1 MGIAL
6 TGVGFTYLPGTPM
19 AREVLA
25 DIDIELHGGEIL
37 CLMGRTGAGKSTLI
51 NIMCGLL
58 QATHG
63 DIALDGESAGSFR
76 EGGRALRNAVGIL
89 MQSSEKQLF
98 AETVQRDVAF
108 GPRNSGVSG
117 DELQRRTFDAMR
129 AVGLEPDA
137 FASRSPFSLS
147 EGEMRRVALAGV
159 LAMRPGYLLL
169 DEPSSGLD
177 LPGREQLYKVLDDL
191 RSDGAGILLV
201 THDWDEV
208 ELLADRIAVLSDG
221 HITLQGEKEGVI
233 TARAELERAGL
244 RPPPVVRVLAE
255 LRGRGLELPPYVSTP
270 AAAAAVIAEAIGGS
284 RG

>member
-25 DIDIELHGGEIL
+25 SLDIDLNSGEIL
-37 CLMGRTGAGKSTLI
+37 CLMGRTGVGKSTLI
-51 NIMCGLL
+51 NVMCGLL
-58 QATHG
+58 RATG
-63 DIALDGESAGSFR
+63 GEIALDGENVGSSR
-76 EGGRALRNAVGIL
+76 EGGRALREAVGIL
-89 MQSSEKQLF
+89 MQSSEKQVF

-108 GPRNSGVSG
+108 GPRNRGLKG
-117 DELQRRTFDAMR
+117 DGLRRRVFEAML
-129 AVGLEPDA
+129 AVGLEPEA

-159 LAMRPGYLLL
+159 LALRPRYLLL

-177 LPGREQLYKVLDDL
+177 LPGRELLHRVLNDL
-191 RSDGAGILLV
+191 RSDGVGILLV

-208 ELLADRIAVLSDG
+208 EALADRIAVLSDK
-221 HITLQGEKEGVI
+221 HIVLQGEKEKVI
-233 TARAELERAGL
+233 TALAELERTGL
-244 RPPPVVRVLAE
+244 RPPPVISVLAE
-255 LRGRGLELPPYVSTP
+255 LRDRGLELPPYASSP
-270 AAAAAVIAEAIGGS
+270 AAAAALIAEAMGRS

>member
-25 DIDIELHGGEIL
+25 SLDIDLHSGEIL

-51 NIMCGLL
+51 NVMCGLL
-58 QATHG
+58 QATRG
-63 DIALDGESAGSFR
+63 DIVLDGESVGSSR
-76 EGGRALRNAVGIL
+76 EGGRTLREAVGIL
-89 MQSSEKQLF
+89 MQSSEKQIF

-108 GPRNSGVSG
+108 GPRNRGLAG
-117 DELQRRTFDAMR
+117 DELERRTFDAMQ
-129 AVGLEPDA
+129 AVGLAPET

-159 LAMRPGYLLL
+159 LAMRPRYLLL

-177 LPGREQLYKVLDDL
+177 LPGREQLYRILDDL
-191 RSDGAGILLV
+191 RRDGVGVLLI

-208 ELLADRIAVLSDG
+208 ELLADRIALLSEG
-221 HITLQGEKEGVI
+221 RISLQGDKERVI
-233 TARAELERAGL
+233 TALSELERAGL
-244 RPPPVVRVLAE
+244 QPPPMVKVLAE
-255 LRGRGLELPPYVSTP
+255 LRDRGLALPEYASSP
-270 AAAAAVIAEAIGGS
+270 AAAAALIAEAMGRS